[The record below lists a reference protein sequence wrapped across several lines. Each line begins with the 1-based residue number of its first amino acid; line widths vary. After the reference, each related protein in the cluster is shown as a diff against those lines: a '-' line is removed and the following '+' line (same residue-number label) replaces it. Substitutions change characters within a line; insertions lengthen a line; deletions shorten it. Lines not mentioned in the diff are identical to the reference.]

1 MSTRRSRNSLESNTS
16 LSFSEQREY
25 DNLYRDSDEL
35 SQFILKGINYAA
47 DSAVELEEADEE
59 EEVLQHFLLV
69 AFFIYW
75 TLYKSMMVRKQVQ
88 KLDESVRNM
97 IDIETKLALQKDV
110 LERIQVRVNA
120 GRKFES
126 IVSIDRLL

>member
-1 MSTRRSRNSLESNTS
+1 
-16 LSFSEQREY
+16 
-25 DNLYRDSDEL
+25 
-35 SQFILKGINYAA
+35 
-47 DSAVELEEADEE
+47 
-59 EEVLQHFLLV
+59 
-69 AFFIYW
+69 
-75 TLYKSMMVRKQVQ
+75 
-88 KLDESVRNM
+88 M